1 MTNAEALCRF
11 IASSGVDLYQFIT
24 QFSFCEWLALSA
36 IAIYYFYLSVGCFA
50 LFFGYY
56 QVR

>member
-1 MTNAEALCRF
+1 MTNAEVLCRF
-11 IASSGVDLYQFIT
+11 MYSSGVDLYQFIA
-24 QFSFCEWLALSA
+24 QFSFCEWMALSA
-36 IAIYYFYLSVGCFA
+36 MAIYYLCLSVGCFA